1 MKYEVQDG
9 DSLWNISKKHLGRGS
24 KWKKI
29 YAYNYDIIGDNPD
42 LIQPGQILIIP
53 KYKLYLECLKV
64 QHNILH
70 EKIKEGKTGYL
81 NRLFKVQDE
90 IMSESLKMFIL
101 SMIFTLFLMIVIV
114 VITL

>member
-9 DSLWNISKKHLGRGS
+9 DCLWDISKKFLGRGS

-29 YAYNYDIIGDNPD
+29 YAYNYDTIGDDPD
-42 LIQPGQILIIP
+42 LIHPGQILIIP
-53 KYKLYLECLKV
+53 KYKLYFECLKI
-64 QHNILH
+64 QHDILH

-90 IMSESLKMFIL
+90 LMGEGLKMFIL
-101 SMIFTLFLMIVIV
+101 SMIFTLFLMVIIVI
-114 VITL
+114 ITL